1 MFILENTIELAN
13 HFFKEAKKQ
22 SGQVADLF
30 IHVILFG

>member
-13 HFFKEAKKQ
+13 HFSGKQKEQ